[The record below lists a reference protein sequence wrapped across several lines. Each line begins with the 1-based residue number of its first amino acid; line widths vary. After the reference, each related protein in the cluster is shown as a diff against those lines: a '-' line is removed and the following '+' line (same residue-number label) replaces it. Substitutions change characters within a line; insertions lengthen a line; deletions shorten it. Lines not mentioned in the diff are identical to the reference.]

1 MADELQLLNRALEGR
16 YHLVDEIGRGGMAT
30 VYRAQDL
37 KHDRPVALKVL
48 KPHLS
53 ATLGAERFLREIAV
67 TARLD
72 HAHIL
77 PLLDSGEAEGLLYY
91 VMPYVEGESLR
102 DRLDRE
108 KQLPLDDALRILREI
123 ADALSYAHSRGI
135 VHRDIKP
142 ENILLS
148 GGHARV
154 ADFGIARA
162 VKAAGRDS
170 SLTETGL
177 AIGTPVYMSPEQ
189 ASGEREVDARTDVYS
204 LGCVLY
210 EMLSGQPPYTGVNA
224 EAIMARKILG
234 PLPSLRVVRDTI
246 PARVEAAVTKAL
258 AKVPADRFAS
268 AAEFANALDDN
279 RAALSSES
287 RAPRIPSVWRI
298 GVPVLVVAAGLFF
311 ILAKLGERRVSYSG
325 DTGRARI
332 ASLAVLPL
340 ENLSGDA
347 EQDYFAAGIH
357 EALIVHLGKM
367 SGLERVI
374 ARPSVLRFGKSD
386 RSPREIASELGVN
399 ALITGTVLRSGN
411 KIRITAQLIDPNTE
425 RQLWG
430 ESYEREI
437 HDVFALQNEIVTAIA
452 REVQLQLSP
461 GDRATLAR
469 TRRVNPQAYEAYL
482 KGKFHLNKFTPEG
495 FGKGMAL
502 FNQAIAIDPAEPLAY
517 AGLATG
523 YSLMEVL
530 TETSSP
536 DAIRRAK
543 AAALKAVELD
553 PTLAEAHDA
562 LSSVRMSEFDY
573 PGAQESIE
581 RAVMLNPNLAE
592 ARVHHAWLLGIFGT
606 EDEAI
611 AEMKRGIELD
621 PLSPL
626 YNAWLGG
633 LYWEYG
639 RFNEAIAQAQKSMD
653 LEPDFPVALY
663 VLGLAMADKGEYEGA
678 IAAHQKGMQKYPN
691 RNFAW
696 ALARTYAVAGRTED
710 AQRILSTAESD
721 HPIEPVHPWFIA
733 GAYGALGDYEKA
745 MQWLEKAYDTR
756 SLFLPN
762 LKRDRSAGL
771 DLRPLR
777 KHPRF
782 KSLLQRTNLL
792 TAS

>member
-108 KQLPLDDALRILREI
+108 KQLPLDDALRIVREI

-162 VKAAGRDS
+162 VKAAGGDS

-246 PARVEAAVTKAL
+246 PARVESAVTKAL

-279 RAALSSES
+279 RGAVSSES
-287 RAPRIPSVWRI
+287 RTSRIPSAWRI
-298 GVPVLVVAAGLFF
+298 GVPVLA
-311 ILAKLGERRVSYSG
+311 ERRASYSG

-347 EQDYFAAGIH
+347 AQDYFAAGIH

-374 ARPSVLRFGKSD
+374 ARPSVMRFGKSD

-502 FNQAIAIDPAEPLAY
+502 FNQAIAIDPSEPLAY

-543 AAALKAVELD
+543 DAALKAVELD

-581 RAVMLNPNLAE
+581 RAVTLNPNLAE

-611 AEMKRGIELD
+611 AEMKRAMELE
-621 PLSPL
+621 PLSL
-626 YNAWLGG
+626 IQGANFAGVLMYA
-633 LYWEYG
+633 
-639 RFNEAIAQAQKSMD
+639 RHFDEAIDQAK
-653 LEPDFPVALY
+653 
-663 VLGLAMADKGEYEGA
+663 
-678 IAAHQKGMQKYPN
+678 
-691 RNFAW
+691 NF
-696 ALARTYAVAGRTED
+696 
-710 AQRILSTAESD
+710 I
-721 HPIEPVHPWFIA
+721 
-733 GAYGALGDYEKA
+733 
-745 MQWLEKAYDTR
+745 LEKIN
-756 SLFLPN
+756 S
-762 LKRDRSAGL
+762 
-771 DLRPLR
+771 
-777 KHPRF
+777 
-782 KSLLQRTNLL
+782 
-792 TAS
+792 

>member
-1 MADELQLLNRALEGR
+1 M
-16 YHLVDEIGRGGMAT
+16 
-30 VYRAQDL
+30 YRARDL
-37 KHDRPVALKVL
+37 RHDRPVAVKVL

-53 ATLGAERFLREIAV
+53 ATLGAGRFLREIAV
-67 TARLD
+67 TAQLD
-72 HAHIL
+72 HPHIL

-108 KQLPLDDALRILREI
+108 KQLSLDDALRIVRKI
-123 ADALSYAHSRGI
+123 ADALSYAHGRGI

-142 ENILLS
+142 NNILLS

-162 VKAAGRDS
+162 VKAAGGES

-177 AIGTPVYMSPEQ
+177 VIGTPTYMSPEQ
-189 ASGEREVDARTDVYS
+189 ASGDRDVDARTDVYS

-210 EMLSGQPPYTGVNA
+210 EMLSGQPPYTGVSA
-224 EAIMARKILG
+224 EAVMARKLHG
-234 PLPSLRVVRDTI
+234 PLPSLRIVRDTI
-246 PARVEAAVTKAL
+246 PAGVETAITKAL
-258 AKVPADRFAS
+258 ARVPADRFAS
-268 AAEFANALDDN
+268 AAEFAQ
-279 RAALSSES
+279 ALSNDRTAGSNEPRPS
-287 RAPRIPSVWRI
+287 RVARALRVGVPILAAAAAVFVIVAKTGERGGSPSPRKTERPRIESI
-298 GVPVLVVAAGLFF
+298 
-311 ILAKLGERRVSYSG
+311 
-325 DTGRARI
+325 
-332 ASLAVLPL
+332 AVLPL
-340 ENLSGDA
+340 ENLSGDV

-357 EALIVHLGKM
+357 EALIVHLGKL

-374 ARPSVLRFGKSD
+374 ARPSVMRFVKTG
-386 RSPREIASELGVN
+386 RSPRQIANELGVSS
-399 ALITGTVLRSGN
+399 LITGTVLRSGN

-437 HDVFALQNEIVTAIA
+437 RDVLALQNEIVTAIA

-469 TRRVNPQAYEAYL
+469 TRTVNPQAYEAYL

-495 FGKGMAL
+495 FERAMAL
-502 FNQAIAIDPAEPLAY
+502 FNQALAVDPSEPLAY

-530 TETSSP
+530 TESSSP
-536 DAIRRAK
+536 DAVRRAK

-553 PTLAEAHDA
+553 STLAEAHDA
-562 LSSVRMSEFDY
+562 LSSVRISEFDY
-573 PGAQESIE
+573 GGARESIE
-581 RAVMLNPNLAE
+581 HALELNPNLAE
-592 ARVHHAWLLGIFGT
+592 AHIHYAWYLSVFGT
-606 EDEAI
+606 EAEAI
-611 AEMKRGIELD
+611 AEMRRGVELD

-639 RFNEAIAQAQKSMD
+639 RFDEAIVQARKSMD
-653 LEPDFPVALY
+653 LQPDFPVALY
-663 VLGLAMADKGEYEGA
+663 VLGLALADKGQHAEA
-678 IAAHQKGMQKYPN
+678 IAAHRKGMEKYPN
-691 RNFAW
+691 RSFTW
-696 ALARTYAVAGRTED
+696 TLARTYAVAGKTED
-710 AQRILSTAESD
+710 ARRILRTLESGR
-721 HPIEPVHPWFIA
+721 PIEAMHPWFIA
-733 GAYGALGDYEKA
+733 AAYGALGDYEKA
-745 MQWLEKAYDTR
+745 MQWLEKAYETR

-762 LKRDRSAGL
+762 LRRDRSAGL

-777 KHPRF
+777 NHPRF
-782 KSLLQRTNLL
+782 NSLLRRVNLL
-792 TAS
+792 APP

>member
-1 MADELQLLNRALEGR
+1 MAEDLQLLNRALAER
-16 YHLVDEIGRGGMAT
+16 YQLADEIGRGGMAT
-30 VYRAQDL
+30 VYRARDL
-37 KHDRPVALKVL
+37 KHDRAVALKVL

-91 VMPYVEGESLR
+91 VMPYVDGESLR

-108 KQLPLDDALRILREI
+108 KQLSLDDALLIAREV
-123 ADALSYAHSRGI
+123 ADALSYAHSHGI

-162 VKAAGRDS
+162 VKAAGADS

-177 AIGTPVYMSPEQ
+177 AIGTPIYMSPEQ

-234 PLPSLRVVRDTI
+234 PLPSLRIVRDTI
-246 PARVEAAVTKAL
+246 PPRVEAAVTKAL
-258 AKVPADRFAS
+258 AKVPADRFAT
-268 AAEFANALDDN
+268 AAEFANALDED
-279 RAALSSES
+279 
-287 RAPRIPSVWRI
+287 RAPARSEPRGMRVSSLWRI
-298 GVPVLVVAAGLFF
+298 GVPVFAVAVALFL
-311 ILAKLGERRVSYSG
+311 ILATMDERRASFSG
-325 DTGRARI
+325 ETGRGRV

-374 ARPSVLRFGKSD
+374 ARPSVMRFGKTD
-386 RSPREIASELGVN
+386 RSLRQIANELGVS

-411 KIRITAQLIDPNTE
+411 KVRVTAQLIDPDTE

-437 HDVFALQNEIVTAIA
+437 RDVFALQNEIVTAIA
-452 REVQLQLSP
+452 REVQIKLSS

-482 KGKFHLNKFTPEG
+482 KGKFLLNKFTPEG
-495 FGKGMAL
+495 FAKGMAL
-502 FNQAIAIDPAEPLAY
+502 FDEAIAIDPSEPLAY
-517 AGLATG
+517 AGLAYG

-530 TETSSP
+530 AESSSP

-543 AAALKAVELD
+543 AAGLKAVELD

-562 LSSVRMSEFDY
+562 LSGVRMSEFDY
-573 PGAQESIE
+573 DGARESIE
-581 RAVMLNPNLAE
+581 RALELNPNLAE
-592 ARVHHAWLLGIFGT
+592 AHIHHAWNLAIFGT
-606 EDEAI
+606 EADAI

-639 RFNEAIAQAQKSMD
+639 RFDEAIEQTQKSIE

-663 VLGLAMADKGEYEGA
+663 VRGLALADKGKYAEA

-691 RNFAW
+691 RSFAW
-696 ALARTYAVAGRTED
+696 GLARTYAVAGRAED
-710 AQRILSTAESD
+710 ARKILSTAESD

-733 GAYGALGDYEKA
+733 AAYSALGDYERA
-745 MQWLEKAYDTR
+745 MQWLEKAYETR

-762 LKRDRSAGL
+762 LKRDRSAGF

-782 KSLLQRTNLL
+782 NSLLRRTKLL
-792 TAS
+792 

>member
-1 MADELQLLNRALEGR
+1 MADDLQLLNRALAGR
-16 YHLVDEIGRGGMAT
+16 YHLADEIGRGGMAT
-30 VYRAQDL
+30 VYRARDI

-91 VMPYVEGESLR
+91 VMPYVDGESLR

-108 KQLPLDDALRILREI
+108 KQLSLDDALRIAREV
-123 ADALSYAHSRGI
+123 ADALSYAHSHDI

-148 GGHARV
+148 GRHARI

-162 VKAAGRDS
+162 VKAAGADS

-177 AIGTPVYMSPEQ
+177 AIGTPTYMSPEQ

-210 EMLSGQPPYTGVNA
+210 EMLSGQPPYTGINP

-234 PLPSLRVVRDTI
+234 PLPSLRIVRDTI
-246 PARVEAAVTKAL
+246 PSYVEAAVTKAL

-268 AAEFANALDDN
+268 ASEFAHALHDD
-279 RAALSSES
+279 RAAATTES
-287 RAPRIPSVWRI
+287 PASRISRSWRI
-298 GVPVLVVAAGLFF
+298 GVPVFALAAALLF
-311 ILAKLGERRVSYSG
+311 ILAKMGDRRVSPAG
-325 DTGRARI
+325 DTGRPRI

-340 ENLSGDA
+340 ENLSADA
-347 EQDYFAAGIH
+347 DQDYFAAGIH

-374 ARPSVLRFGKSD
+374 ARPSVMRFGKSD
-386 RSPREIASELGVN
+386 RSPRQIADELGVS

-411 KIRITAQLIDPNTE
+411 KIRVTAQLIDPNTE

-437 HDVFALQNEIVTAIA
+437 RDVFALQNEIVAAIA
-452 REVQLQLSP
+452 REVQLKLSS

-482 KGKFHLNKFTPEG
+482 KGKFHLNRFTPEG
-495 FGKGMAL
+495 FAKGMAL
-502 FNQAIAIDPAEPLAY
+502 FDQAIAIDPSEPLAY
-517 AGLATG
+517 AGLAYG

-530 TETSSP
+530 AESSSP
-536 DAIRRAK
+536 DASQRAK
-543 AAALKAVELD
+543 AAGLKAVELD
-553 PTLAEAHDA
+553 PALAEAHDA
-562 LSSVRMSEFDY
+562 LSGVRMAEFDY
-573 PGAQESIE
+573 DGARQSME
-581 RAVMLNPNLAE
+581 RALELNPNLAE
-592 ARVHHAWLLGIFGT
+592 ARVHHAWNLAIFGT
-606 EDEAI
+606 EAEAI

-639 RFNEAIAQAQKSMD
+639 RFDEAVAQAQKSMD

-663 VLGLAMADKGEYEGA
+663 VLGLALADKGQYAEA
-678 IAAHQKGMQKYPN
+678 IAANRKGMQKYPN

-696 ALARTYAVAGRTED
+696 GLARTYAVAGKAED
-710 AQRILSTAESD
+710 ARKILSTAESD

-733 GAYGALGDYEKA
+733 AAYGALGDYENA

-762 LKRDRSAGL
+762 LKRDRSAGF
-771 DLRPLR
+771 DLRPMR

-782 KSLLQRTNLL
+782 NSLLRRTNLL
-792 TAS
+792 

>member
-1 MADELQLLNRALEGR
+1 MAEDLQLLNRALAGR
-16 YHLVDEIGRGGMAT
+16 YQLADEIGRGGMAT
-30 VYRAQDL
+30 VYRARDL
-37 KHDRPVALKVL
+37 KHDRAVALKVL

-91 VMPYVEGESLR
+91 VMPYVDGESLR

-108 KQLPLDDALRILREI
+108 KQLSLDDALLIVREV
-123 ADALSYAHSRGI
+123 ADALSYAHSHGI

-162 VKAAGRDS
+162 VKAAGADS

-177 AIGTPVYMSPEQ
+177 AIGTPIYMSPEQ

-234 PLPSLRVVRDTI
+234 PLPSLRIVRDTI
-246 PARVEAAVTKAL
+246 PPSVEAAVTKAL

-268 AAEFANALDDN
+268 AAEFANALDDD
-279 RAALSSES
+279 
-287 RAPRIPSVWRI
+287 RAPVRSEPRGLRVSPLWRI
-298 GVPVLVVAAGLFF
+298 GVPVFAVAVALFL
-311 ILAKLGERRVSYSG
+311 ILAKMGERRASFSG
-325 DTGRARI
+325 ETGRGRV

-374 ARPSVLRFGKSD
+374 ARPSVMRFGKTD
-386 RSPREIASELGVN
+386 RSPRQIANELGVS

-411 KIRITAQLIDPNTE
+411 KVRVTAQLIDPDTE

-437 HDVFALQNEIVTAIA
+437 RDVFALQNEIVTAIA
-452 REVQLQLSP
+452 REVQIKLSS

-482 KGKFHLNKFTPEG
+482 KGKFLLNKFTPEG
-495 FGKGMAL
+495 FAKGMAL
-502 FNQAIAIDPAEPLAY
+502 FDEAIAIDPSEPLAY
-517 AGLATG
+517 AGLAYG

-530 TETSSP
+530 AESSSP

-543 AAALKAVELD
+543 AAGLKAVELD

-562 LSSVRMSEFDY
+562 LSGVRMSEFDY
-573 PGAQESIE
+573 DGARESIE
-581 RAVMLNPNLAE
+581 RALELNPNLAE
-592 ARVHHAWLLGIFGT
+592 AHIHHAWNLAIFGT
-606 EDEAI
+606 EADAI

-639 RFNEAIAQAQKSMD
+639 RFDEAIEQTQKSIE

-663 VLGLAMADKGEYEGA
+663 VRGLALADKGKYAEA

-691 RNFAW
+691 RSFAW
-696 ALARTYAVAGRTED
+696 GLARTYAVAGRAED
-710 AQRILSTAESD
+710 ARKILSTAESN

-733 GAYGALGDYEKA
+733 AAYSALGDYERA
-745 MQWLEKAYDTR
+745 MQWLEKAYETR

-762 LKRDRSAGL
+762 LKRDRSAGF

-782 KSLLQRTNLL
+782 NSLLRRTKLL
-792 TAS
+792 